1 MTGVGVGVG
10 LGRADPG
17 RPHPRRQRAWR
28 RRLAASRP
36 LEQAYRA
43 GVGFVGTVI
52 VLVGLVTVPLP
63 GPGWLTVLA
72 GLAVL
77 ASEFT
82 WAERLLAVARRHV
95 IRWTGWVAAQRPTV
109 RLLLAAATTLLV
121 LGTLLLTMA
130 VVGVP
135 GWLPGWLPG
144 GR

>member
-1 MTGVGVGVG
+1 MTGVGAGLG
-10 LGRADPG
+10 LGRPPVRTGAD
-17 RPHPRRQRAWR
+17 RRAPRRAWR
-28 RRLAASRP
+28 RRLAAAPP

-43 GVGFVGTVI
+43 GVAVVGTVV

-82 WAERLLAVARRHV
+82 WAERLLAVARRRV
-95 IRWTGWVAAQRPTV
+95 ARWTRWVVAQRPAV
-109 RLLLAAATTLLV
+109 RLLLA
-121 LGTLLLTMA
+121 LGTAVLAAGGVLLALA

-135 GWLPGWLPG
+135 GWLPGGP
-144 GR
+144 

>member
-1 MTGVGVGVG
+1 MGVGVG
-10 LGRADPG
+10 LGRTAPG
-17 RPHPRRQRAWR
+17 RPHPHRQRAWR
-28 RRLAASRP
+28 RRLAASPP

-43 GVGFVGTVI
+43 GVGLVGTGI

-82 WAERLLAVARRHV
+82 WAERLLAVTRRHV
-95 IRWTGWVAAQRPTV
+95 IRWTGWVAAQRPAV
-109 RLLLAAATTLLV
+109 RLLLAAATTLVV

>member
-1 MTGVGVGVG
+1 MTGVGAGLG
-10 LGRADPG
+10 LGRPPVRTGALA
-17 RPHPRRQRAWR
+17 PRRPWR

-36 LEQAYRA
+36 LDRAYRA
-43 GVGFVGTVI
+43 GVAVVGTAV

-72 GLAVL
+72 GLALL

-95 IRWTGWVAAQRPTV
+95 TRWTRWATAQGPAV
-109 RLLLAAATTLLV
+109 RLLLAAGTAVLALAAVLLG
-121 LGTLLLTMA
+121 LA

-135 GWLPGWLPG
+135 GWPPG